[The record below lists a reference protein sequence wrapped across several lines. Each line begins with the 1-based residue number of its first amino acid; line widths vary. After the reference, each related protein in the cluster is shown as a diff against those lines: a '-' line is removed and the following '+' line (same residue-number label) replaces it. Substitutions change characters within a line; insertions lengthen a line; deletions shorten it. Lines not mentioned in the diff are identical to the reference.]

1 MFVIEEDD
9 GDRCPV
15 AHSSPSHSA
24 PELKEGTMVVN
35 RKRLVIVG
43 CAVLALFIIANPLG
57 DSKHGLGK
65 HNAFLADLG
74 QGVWV
79 TFLIGALVFVV
90 LAIVGVVQYSRRARH
105 DRA

>member
-9 GDRCPV
+9 ADRCSV
-15 AHSSPSHSA
+15 ARSSPSHSA
-24 PELKEGTMVVN
+24 PGFKEGTMVVN
-35 RKRLVIVG
+35 RKLLVGVG

-74 QGVWV
+74 QGVWI

-90 LAIVGVVQYSRRARH
+90 LVIVALVQHSRSRRSA
-105 DRA
+105 

>member
-1 MFVIEEDD
+1 
-9 GDRCPV
+9 
-15 AHSSPSHSA
+15 
-24 PELKEGTMVVN
+24 MVVN
-35 RKRLVIVG
+35 RKLLVIVG

-79 TFLIGALVFVV
+79 TFLIGAVVFIA
-90 LAIVGVVQYSRRARH
+90 LAIVGVFQYSRRARH
-105 DRA
+105 YGA